1 MELYNC
7 ESEREIELKETELT
21 TLDDYELEKL
31 ANEIHEEFRDCEL
44 EDEII
49 VTDALYQ
56 IAQEALERLCIQK
69 ALETKFINIGL
80 DKNG

>member
-21 TLDDYELEKL
+21 TLDDYELVKL
-31 ANEIHEEFRDCEL
+31 TNEIHKEFREGVL
-44 EDEII
+44 EDETI

-56 IAQEALERLCIQK
+56 IAHEALERLCIQK
-69 ALETKFINIGL
+69 TLETKFISIGI

>member
-21 TLDDYELEKL
+21 TLDDYELVKL
-31 ANEIHEEFRDCEL
+31 TNEIHKEFREGVL
-44 EDEII
+44 EDETI

-56 IAQEALERLCIQK
+56 IAHEALERLCIQK
-69 ALETKFINIGL
+69 TLQKTKYNIGL
-80 DKNG
+80 